1 MIAEESKSRI
11 GILDGFRCI
20 AVILVML
27 VHYTFSYTIP
37 QHPTNLYPYGA
48 RFSDVFLFKMG
59 YTGVQFF
66 FIISGFVIFMTMER
80 CRSLGEFLVKRFIR
94 LFPALL
100 FCSIITFVFVQLIDP
115 QRQVPAFHNTWA
127 DFFPSLTFS
136 DLWFWNRVFGHKVE
150 YIDIVY
156 WTLTYEVKFY
166 ILASLVFFFKKDSFF
181 KNWVVWTVLVLL
193 IHFAF
198 EAITRIRPLPHMEL
212 VKNTIDI
219 YLFPEYIILFTLGI
233 YFYMLFTGRQMHR
246 GYTWLMAAL
255 VLVEMGMLHYWR
267 ERACVAVY
275 ILLFVVFLYR
285 AQWLRFLST
294 PFFAFIGL
302 ISYPLYLLH
311 ARIGVMLLHR
321 LGQVPGPKDYAGW
334 YILPVML
341 LSVAM
346 AYLVHRF
353 IEKPSGDFLRRV
365 LLPKK
370 TKPVAPPVS
379 AIPQPQGT

>member
-1 MIAEESKSRI
+1 MLAEESKSRI
-11 GILDGFRCI
+11 GVLDGFRCI
-20 AVILVML
+20 AVIMVML

-37 QHPTNLYPYGA
+37 QHEMNLYPYGD
-48 RFSDVFLFKMG
+48 RYSGVLLFRMG

-66 FIISGFVIFMTMER
+66 FIISGFVIFMTLER
-80 CRSLGEFLVKRFIR
+80 CRSIGEFLVKRFIR

-100 FCSIITFVFVQLIDP
+100 FCSIVTFLFVQWIDP
-115 QRQVPAFHNTWA
+115 ARQVPEFHNTWA

-156 WTLTYEVKFY
+156 WTLTFEIKFY
-166 ILASLVFFFKKDSFF
+166 ILASLVFFFKKENFF
-181 KNWVVWTVLVLL
+181 RNWMGWTLVVLL
-193 IHFAF
+193 IHYAF
-198 EAITRIRPLPHMEL
+198 KLVAAVKPLPHMDL

-233 YFYMLFTGRQMHR
+233 YFYMLFTGRKMHQ

-255 VLVEMGMLHYWR
+255 VVVQMTMLKYQN
-267 ERACVAVY
+267 ERIFVAIY
-275 ILLFVVFLYR
+275 IALFIVFLYR
-285 AQWLRFLST
+285 PQWLRFLST

-302 ISYPLYLLH
+302 VSYPLYLLH
-311 ARIGVMLLHR
+311 ARIGVMLLHK
-321 LGQVPGPKDYAGW
+321 LGQVSQPGDYAGW
-334 YILPVML
+334 YIVLVMGI
-341 LSVAM
+341 SVVL

-353 IEKPSGDFLRRV
+353 VEKPSADYLRRL

-370 TKPVAPPVS
+370 SKPAPPAV
-379 AIPQPQGT
+379 PQPQGI